1 MNEDIKLNE
10 KLKND
15 ILKSIPKDYNNLEKA
30 IYIYYNLCKKLE
42 YSIEYLIEEKKN
54 INYFT
59 NPENIKNVDG
69 HTNKQVVCYTF
80 NAIFLQFLKE
90 ANIYNPTEA
99 DLSINSEDKCFYSFH
114 KPSVFTIDG
123 IDYIADAT
131 QGIFNGNDLSEVK
144 YSNTVSNFKLKEEN
158 ENNQKILNDA
168 INKVCSDNSHFSSL
182 IEKYIEIKK
191 KDFKKHSLND
201 RVQIFLKLC
210 TELDEHSVQA
220 FNNILKYK
228 SLIFTK
234 EEMKGSSDFKISNRI
249 ENQKIDILFVKDISS
264 YPSEYKCLLFYNPK
278 GYCSDFGKD
287 NLQYLQI
294 FEISP
299 KSKSYKS
306 ISNDEFIQKICFG
319 SYVTS
324 KNKKIVNHPNKY
336 PMAIKNLNSFLDRPK
351 YF

>member
-1 MNEDIKLNE
+1 MSIDIKLNE

-30 IYIYYNLCKKLE
+30 IFIYYNLCKKLE
-42 YSIEYLIEEKKN
+42 YSMEYLIEERN
-54 INYFT
+54 NLNYFI
-59 NPENIKNVDG
+59 NSENIQSIDG
-69 HTNKQVVCYTF
+69 QTNKQVVCYTF
-80 NAIFLQFLKE
+80 NAIFLQLLKE
-90 ANIYNPTEA
+90 SNVYNPTNT
-99 DLSINSEDKCFYSFH
+99 DLNINPTDKCFYPFHSPTSFT
-114 KPSVFTIDG
+114 VDG
-123 IDYIADAT
+123 VCYVADAT
-131 QGIFNGNDLSEVK
+131 QGIFSGNDLSEAK
-144 YSNTVSNFKLKEEN
+144 YSNIVSNFKLRDYDEN
-158 ENNQKILNDA
+158 SQKKLDNA
-168 INKVCSDNSHFSSL
+168 ISKVCSDHRNFSSL
-182 IEKYIEIKK
+182 IDKYIEVKK

-228 SLIFTK
+228 ALLFTK
-234 EEMKGSSDFKISNRI
+234 EEMKGKTEYRISNRI
-249 ENQKIDILFVKDISS
+249 ENQKIDILFVKDITS

-299 KSKSYKS
+299 KSKSYR
-306 ISNDEFIQKICFG
+306 IITNNDFMLKVCSG
-319 SYVTS
+319 TYVTS
-324 KNKKIVNHPNKY
+324 KNSWLVNYPNKY
-336 PMAIKNLNSFLDRPK
+336 PMATKSLSSFLDRPK